1 MTTKQQVEY
10 ILTMFPE
17 TRNSDGLLV
26 LNLYRKYYY
35 LPDPV
40 SQQKLLEI
48 INYSKP
54 SEIVRYRQKFNQE
67 GKYLAT
73 DPRIR
78 EERSKRIKVM
88 RSTLGYENKQDTL

>member
-10 ILTMFPE
+10 ILTMFQDS
-17 TRNSDGLLV
+17 RNSDALLV
-26 LNLYRKYYY
+26 LNLYRKFYY

-40 SQQKLLEI
+40 SQEKLLEI
-48 INYSKP
+48 LAYSKP
-54 SEIVRYRQKFNQE
+54 SEIVRYRQKLNQE

-73 DPRIR
+73 DPKVR

-88 RSTLGYENKQDTL
+88 RESLGYNNKQDTL

>member
-1 MTTKQQVEY
+1 
-10 ILTMFPE
+10 MFPDS
-17 TRNSDGLLV
+17 RNSDGILI

-40 SQQKLLEI
+40 SQEKLLEI

-54 SEIVRYRQKFNQE
+54 SEIVRYRQKLNQE

-73 DPRIR
+73 NPKVR

-88 RSTLGYENKQDTL
+88 RKALGYDNKPDTL